1 MSTEDK
7 TKQQE
12 QQSLTDFEWD
22 EKADFFGINDQT
34 EPEDKTE
41 KEEKE
46 EKEEN
51 SDKTE
56 EKDEKEPEYT
66 FFEDEKEEEEKKE
79 EKKEEGEEKEEEEEK
94 EEKKQKEE
102 EEESNADDKE
112 FFTVLAE
119 ELKDKGIFSYEDEDD
134 IDEEKFFELQDQE
147 VERRSEEKLQ
157 ALFQG
162 LDEDAVAFIRY
173 KEAGG
178 NTADFFKV
186 LQSSFDIK
194 SIKNL
199 SSEKDQETVVRFQ
212 LEKEKWSADEIND
225 RIEWLKDKGNLET
238 KAKQYFEKIVQ
249 DDHRARMEALEKEK
263 LIVEQQKQ
271 TIKKRNDNVK
281 KAIKNSDVLDQ
292 FRLKDREKNDLYTYI
307 TNPTVKVGEN
317 RYYTQLQK
325 DMTELYNDP
334 EKLLL
339 LSQIVKSDF
348 NFDALRVNLNNK
360 IIKETQSKL
369 KDLNRQ
375 KKNLKNTYTSK
386 KGKGNLAS
394 FFD

>member
-1 MSTEDK
+1 M
-7 TKQQE
+7 
-12 QQSLTDFEWD
+12 
-22 EKADFFGINDQT
+22 
-34 EPEDKTE
+34 
-41 KEEKE
+41 
-46 EKEEN
+46 
-51 SDKTE
+51 
-56 EKDEKEPEYT
+56 
-66 FFEDEKEEEEKKE
+66 
-79 EKKEEGEEKEEEEEK
+79 
-94 EEKKQKEE
+94 
-102 EEESNADDKE
+102 
-112 FFTVLAE
+112 
-119 ELKDKGIFSYEDEDD
+119 
-134 IDEEKFFELQDQE
+134 
-147 VERRSEEKLQ
+147 
-157 ALFQG
+157 FQG

-173 KEAGG
+173 KEVGG

-307 TNPTVKVGEN
+307 TNQTVKVGEN